1 MLKLRVKLD
10 IEELKAEV
18 DSSLE
23 VYYLDSIIS

>member
-18 DSSLE
+18 DLSLE
-23 VYYLDSIIS
+23 VYYLDSIVS